1 MKDFLKG
8 ILVGLAVVEIILNL
22 KIISE
27 IVEGDRDV

>member
-22 KIISE
+22 SMVFKIIKE
-27 IVEGDRDV
+27 ERDV